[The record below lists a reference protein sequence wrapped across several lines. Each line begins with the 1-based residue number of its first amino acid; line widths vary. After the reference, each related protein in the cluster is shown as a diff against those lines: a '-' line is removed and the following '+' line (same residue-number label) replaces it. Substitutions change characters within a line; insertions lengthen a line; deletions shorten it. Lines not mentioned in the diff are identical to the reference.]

1 MQIHRVKNPF
11 TAYIKL
17 PFGSSKAL
25 AIQKVIVFGNLF
37 F

>member
-17 PFGSSKAL
+17 PFGRYEAL

>member
-11 TAYIKL
+11 TACLKL

-25 AIQKVIVFGNLF
+25 AIQKVIVFGNLLF
-37 F
+37 